1 MPTSEYV
8 CRRNP
13 HGSLHGAAARER
25 AKVRGEGRQCAN
37 RASGHSHGCGR
48 CAQQQRYKGRAPHV
62 SQGEWRGDAPRKLRL
77 ENFSVSHYC
86 PVTGQHMD
94 PDTMS
99 SSPASPVP
107 VLPPAAVQGSKLAD
121 FALRDYHQVA
131 AGRATRFRERR
142 RARPTRFRE
151 RRRCARCIP
160 CAKKTRARACKQRN
174 GLLLDPDRARASPPS
189 AAVCVAGPG
198 AGTGNFVRGQ
208 PWGGGVGEVQA
219 QRDQVA
225 PYHSSPAPLLWCVQ
239 T

>member
-1 MPTSEYV
+1 MRCWHAHVYPTPGIACWAAHRQKRAARPFARVNAAYACMPTSEYV

-25 AKVRGEGRQCAN
+25 AKVRGEGRQCAA
-37 RASGHSHGCGR
+37 RASAHSHGRGR
-48 CAQQQRYKGRAPHV
+48 CAQQQRCKGRAPHV

-131 AGRATRFRERR
+131 AVAPHGSASAAGRAPHGSASAGGAPGAYPALKK
-142 RARPTRFRE
+142 RAP
-151 RRRCARCIP
+151 
-160 CAKKTRARACKQRN
+160 ARANSATACCWTPT
-174 GLLLDPDRARASPPS
+174 GRAPP
-189 AAVCVAGPG
+189 P
-198 AGTGNFVRGQ
+198 
-208 PWGGGVGEVQA
+208 
-219 QRDQVA
+219 
-225 PYHSSPAPLLWCVQ
+225 PARRSV
-239 T
+239 